1 MAAEL
6 ELTLLCLIQTSLLL
20 SRKCPSLY
28 WNNLIHT
35 AKAIRSVSKQV
46 HHQPRCIQRPAERE
60 TSQQTAD
67 LCMTLFTALGVE
79 EVSLK
84 DIDTAHRVPSRA

>member
-1 MAAEL
+1 MEQL
-6 ELTLLCLIQTSLLL
+6 DSYSKSNKVCI
-20 SRKCPSLY
+20 
-28 WNNLIHT
+28 
-35 AKAIRSVSKQV
+35 KQV
-46 HHQPRCIQRPAERE
+46 HLQPRCIQRPAERE